1 MRNLVAE
8 MAEQGA
14 VWLAH
19 GVPLPF
25 AFGII
30 SFGETKRDETFGM
43 TGQHRRCRSSGGGE
57 EIEGQAT
64 LGVFGPGRMRQ
75 IQPQDRVEQPVLGN
89 LNFTPA
95 RQVLRNREVGDGPVV
110 TASGAEGLR
119 AVGQHHPVANL
130 VLGILAEPIAIGRV
144 GQRVPAITI
153 RLERAHNAQFG
164 QVAKATPAAV
174 TGVALEVERLLAI
187 LAFEQFHVLRPI
199 EVHQTVAQTERVG
212 RIAVKPLAIF
222 AWLAAILAVAP
233 VAHAE
238 YPERPVKV
246 VLGLAAGGGAD
257 VLTRWY
263 VDKLR
268 QVSGGTYVIENK
280 VGASGNIAAD
290 AVAKAKPD
298 GYTLMFSASA
308 SMGGNRFIYKNLPFD
323 TVKDFDPITTFCQ
336 LGFALLVNPEKTPVN
351 SVAELTALLKQ
362 KNGKA
367 TYGWAVTSGLAAS
380 VLYTSVEQISVVPV
394 AYKTT
399 AAAVSDL
406 AAGQVDFVF
415 ADIMFATAQQ
425 KQGRVKILATSAN
438 RRAAMVPDVPTM
450 EEAGVKAPDQTPW
463 WAVWGPHGLPP
474 EVVSKLAKWVNQIT
488 EMPDTKEFL
497 TSQGADPLPG
507 SPEKTKEMLQR
518 SIATWAKVVG
528 LAKIEPQ

>member
-1 MRNLVAE
+1 
-8 MAEQGA
+8 
-14 VWLAH
+14 
-19 GVPLPF
+19 
-25 AFGII
+25 
-30 SFGETKRDETFGM
+30 
-43 TGQHRRCRSSGGGE
+43 
-57 EIEGQAT
+57 
-64 LGVFGPGRMRQ
+64 
-75 IQPQDRVEQPVLGN
+75 
-89 LNFTPA
+89 
-95 RQVLRNREVGDGPVV
+95 
-110 TASGAEGLR
+110 
-119 AVGQHHPVANL
+119 
-130 VLGILAEPIAIGRV
+130 
-144 GQRVPAITI
+144 
-153 RLERAHNAQFG
+153 
-164 QVAKATPAAV
+164 
-174 TGVALEVERLLAI
+174 
-187 LAFEQFHVLRPI
+187 
-199 EVHQTVAQTERVG
+199 
-212 RIAVKPLAIF
+212 VKPLATF
-222 AWLAAILAVAP
+222 AWLAAILVVAP
-233 VAHAE
+233 AARGE

-298 GYTLMFSASA
+298 GYTLMFAASA

-323 TVKDFDPITTFCQ
+323 SVKDFDPITTFCQ

-380 VLYTSVEQISVVPV
+380 VLYTSVEEIPVVPV

-474 EVVSKLAKWVNQIT
+474 EVISKLTKWVNQIT

-507 SPEKTKEMLQR
+507 SPEKAKEMLQR

>member
-1 MRNLVAE
+1 
-8 MAEQGA
+8 
-14 VWLAH
+14 
-19 GVPLPF
+19 
-25 AFGII
+25 
-30 SFGETKRDETFGM
+30 
-43 TGQHRRCRSSGGGE
+43 
-57 EIEGQAT
+57 
-64 LGVFGPGRMRQ
+64 
-75 IQPQDRVEQPVLGN
+75 
-89 LNFTPA
+89 
-95 RQVLRNREVGDGPVV
+95 
-110 TASGAEGLR
+110 
-119 AVGQHHPVANL
+119 
-130 VLGILAEPIAIGRV
+130 
-144 GQRVPAITI
+144 
-153 RLERAHNAQFG
+153 
-164 QVAKATPAAV
+164 
-174 TGVALEVERLLAI
+174 
-187 LAFEQFHVLRPI
+187 
-199 EVHQTVAQTERVG
+199 
-212 RIAVKPLAIF
+212 
-222 AWLAAILAVAP
+222 
-233 VAHAE
+233 
-238 YPERPVKV
+238 
-246 VLGLAAGGGAD
+246 
-257 VLTRWY
+257 
-263 VDKLR
+263 
-268 QVSGGTYVIENK
+268 
-280 VGASGNIAAD
+280 
-290 AVAKAKPD
+290 
-298 GYTLMFSASA
+298 
-308 SMGGNRFIYKNLPFD
+308 MGGNRFIYKNLPFD

-380 VLYTSVEQISVVPV
+380 VLYTSVEDIAVVPV

-438 RRAAMVPDVPTM
+438 RRAAMAPDVPTM

-474 EVVSKLAKWVNQIT
+474 EVISKLTKWVNQIT

-518 SIATWAKVVG
+518 SIATWAKVVN

>member
-1 MRNLVAE
+1 
-8 MAEQGA
+8 
-14 VWLAH
+14 
-19 GVPLPF
+19 
-25 AFGII
+25 
-30 SFGETKRDETFGM
+30 
-43 TGQHRRCRSSGGGE
+43 
-57 EIEGQAT
+57 
-64 LGVFGPGRMRQ
+64 
-75 IQPQDRVEQPVLGN
+75 
-89 LNFTPA
+89 
-95 RQVLRNREVGDGPVV
+95 
-110 TASGAEGLR
+110 
-119 AVGQHHPVANL
+119 
-130 VLGILAEPIAIGRV
+130 
-144 GQRVPAITI
+144 
-153 RLERAHNAQFG
+153 
-164 QVAKATPAAV
+164 
-174 TGVALEVERLLAI
+174 
-187 LAFEQFHVLRPI
+187 
-199 EVHQTVAQTERVG
+199 
-212 RIAVKPLAIF
+212 VKPLAIF
-222 AWLAAILAVAP
+222 AWLAALLVVVP
-233 VAHAE
+233 VARAE

-263 VDKLR
+263 VEKLR

-367 TYGWAVTSGLAAS
+367 TYGWAVTSALAAS
-380 VLYTSVEQISVVPV
+380 VLYTSVEEIPVVPV

-438 RRAAMVPDVPTM
+438 RRAAMVPDIPTM

-474 EVVSKLAKWVNQIT
+474 QVISKLTNWINQIT

-518 SIATWAKVVG
+518 SIATWAKVVE

>member
-1 MRNLVAE
+1 
-8 MAEQGA
+8 
-14 VWLAH
+14 
-19 GVPLPF
+19 
-25 AFGII
+25 
-30 SFGETKRDETFGM
+30 
-43 TGQHRRCRSSGGGE
+43 
-57 EIEGQAT
+57 
-64 LGVFGPGRMRQ
+64 
-75 IQPQDRVEQPVLGN
+75 
-89 LNFTPA
+89 
-95 RQVLRNREVGDGPVV
+95 
-110 TASGAEGLR
+110 
-119 AVGQHHPVANL
+119 
-130 VLGILAEPIAIGRV
+130 
-144 GQRVPAITI
+144 
-153 RLERAHNAQFG
+153 
-164 QVAKATPAAV
+164 
-174 TGVALEVERLLAI
+174 
-187 LAFEQFHVLRPI
+187 
-199 EVHQTVAQTERVG
+199 
-212 RIAVKPLAIF
+212 VKPLATF
-222 AWLAAILAVAP
+222 AWLAAILMVAP
-233 VAHAE
+233 AARAE

-246 VLGLAAGGGAD
+246 VLGLAVGGGAD

-298 GYTLMFSASA
+298 GYTLMFAASA
-308 SMGGNRFIYKNLPFD
+308 SMGGNRFIYKNLPFES
-323 TVKDFDPITTFCQ
+323 VKDFDPITTFCQ

-380 VLYTSVEQISVVPV
+380 VLYTSVEEIPVVPV

-474 EVVSKLAKWVNQIT
+474 EVISKLTKWVNQIT

>member
-1 MRNLVAE
+1 
-8 MAEQGA
+8 
-14 VWLAH
+14 
-19 GVPLPF
+19 
-25 AFGII
+25 
-30 SFGETKRDETFGM
+30 
-43 TGQHRRCRSSGGGE
+43 
-57 EIEGQAT
+57 
-64 LGVFGPGRMRQ
+64 
-75 IQPQDRVEQPVLGN
+75 
-89 LNFTPA
+89 
-95 RQVLRNREVGDGPVV
+95 
-110 TASGAEGLR
+110 
-119 AVGQHHPVANL
+119 
-130 VLGILAEPIAIGRV
+130 
-144 GQRVPAITI
+144 
-153 RLERAHNAQFG
+153 
-164 QVAKATPAAV
+164 
-174 TGVALEVERLLAI
+174 
-187 LAFEQFHVLRPI
+187 
-199 EVHQTVAQTERVG
+199 
-212 RIAVKPLAIF
+212 VKPLATF
-222 AWLAAILAVAP
+222 AWLAAILVVAP
-233 VAHAE
+233 AARGE

-298 GYTLMFSASA
+298 GYTLMFAASA

-323 TVKDFDPITTFCQ
+323 SVKDFDPITTFCQ

-380 VLYTSVEQISVVPV
+380 VLYTSVEEVPVVPV

-474 EVVSKLAKWVNQIT
+474 EVISKLTKWVNQIT

-507 SPEKTKEMLQR
+507 SPEKAKEMLQR

>member
-1 MRNLVAE
+1 M
-8 MAEQGA
+8 
-14 VWLAH
+14 
-19 GVPLPF
+19 
-25 AFGII
+25 
-30 SFGETKRDETFGM
+30 
-43 TGQHRRCRSSGGGE
+43 
-57 EIEGQAT
+57 
-64 LGVFGPGRMRQ
+64 
-75 IQPQDRVEQPVLGN
+75 
-89 LNFTPA
+89 
-95 RQVLRNREVGDGPVV
+95 
-110 TASGAEGLR
+110 
-119 AVGQHHPVANL
+119 
-130 VLGILAEPIAIGRV
+130 
-144 GQRVPAITI
+144 
-153 RLERAHNAQFG
+153 
-164 QVAKATPAAV
+164 
-174 TGVALEVERLLAI
+174 
-187 LAFEQFHVLRPI
+187 
-199 EVHQTVAQTERVG
+199 
-212 RIAVKPLAIF
+212 F
-222 AWLAAILAVAP
+222 AWLVAALASTSA
-233 VAHAE
+233 AYAE
-238 YPERPVKV
+238 YPDRPVKV

-280 VGASGNIAAD
+280 VGASGNIAAET
-290 AVAKAKPD
+290 VARAKPD
-298 GYTLMFSASA
+298 GYTLMFAASA

-323 TVKDFDPITTFCQ
+323 SVKDFDPITTFCE

-367 TYGWAVTSGLAAS
+367 TYGWSVTSGLAAS
-380 VLYTSVEQISVVPV
+380 VLYTSVEDIAVVPV

-474 EVVSKLAKWVNQIT
+474 EVIAKLTKWVNQIT

-518 SIATWAKVVG
+518 SIATWAKVVE

>member
-1 MRNLVAE
+1 
-8 MAEQGA
+8 
-14 VWLAH
+14 
-19 GVPLPF
+19 
-25 AFGII
+25 
-30 SFGETKRDETFGM
+30 
-43 TGQHRRCRSSGGGE
+43 
-57 EIEGQAT
+57 
-64 LGVFGPGRMRQ
+64 
-75 IQPQDRVEQPVLGN
+75 
-89 LNFTPA
+89 
-95 RQVLRNREVGDGPVV
+95 
-110 TASGAEGLR
+110 
-119 AVGQHHPVANL
+119 
-130 VLGILAEPIAIGRV
+130 
-144 GQRVPAITI
+144 
-153 RLERAHNAQFG
+153 
-164 QVAKATPAAV
+164 
-174 TGVALEVERLLAI
+174 
-187 LAFEQFHVLRPI
+187 
-199 EVHQTVAQTERVG
+199 
-212 RIAVKPLAIF
+212 VKPLATF
-222 AWLAAILAVAP
+222 AWLAAVLVVAP
-233 VAHAE
+233 AARAE

-263 VDKLR
+263 VEKLR

-367 TYGWAVTSGLAAS
+367 TYGWAVTSALAAS
-380 VLYTSVEQISVVPV
+380 VLYTSVEDISVVPV

-438 RRAAMVPDVPTM
+438 RRAAMVPDIPTM

-474 EVVSKLAKWVNQIT
+474 EVISKLAKWINQIT

-518 SIATWAKVVG
+518 SIAMWAKVVE

>member
-1 MRNLVAE
+1 M
-8 MAEQGA
+8 
-14 VWLAH
+14 
-19 GVPLPF
+19 
-25 AFGII
+25 
-30 SFGETKRDETFGM
+30 
-43 TGQHRRCRSSGGGE
+43 
-57 EIEGQAT
+57 
-64 LGVFGPGRMRQ
+64 
-75 IQPQDRVEQPVLGN
+75 
-89 LNFTPA
+89 
-95 RQVLRNREVGDGPVV
+95 
-110 TASGAEGLR
+110 
-119 AVGQHHPVANL
+119 
-130 VLGILAEPIAIGRV
+130 
-144 GQRVPAITI
+144 
-153 RLERAHNAQFG
+153 
-164 QVAKATPAAV
+164 
-174 TGVALEVERLLAI
+174 
-187 LAFEQFHVLRPI
+187 
-199 EVHQTVAQTERVG
+199 
-212 RIAVKPLAIF
+212 F
-222 AWLAAILAVAP
+222 AWLAAVLALTSA
-233 VAHAE
+233 AYAE
-238 YPERPVKV
+238 YPDRPVKV

-280 VGASGNIAAD
+280 VGASGNIAAET
-290 AVAKAKPD
+290 VARAKPD
-298 GYTLMFSASA
+298 GYTLMFAASA

-380 VLYTSVEQISVVPV
+380 VLYTSVEDIAVVPV

-415 ADIMFATAQQ
+415 ADIMFAAAQQ

-438 RRAAMVPDVPTM
+438 RRAAMAPDVPTM

-463 WAVWGPHGLPP
+463 WAVWGPHGFPP
-474 EVVSKLAKWVNQIT
+474 EVISKLTKWVNQIT

-518 SIATWAKVVG
+518 SIATWAKVVE

>member
-1 MRNLVAE
+1 M
-8 MAEQGA
+8 
-14 VWLAH
+14 
-19 GVPLPF
+19 
-25 AFGII
+25 
-30 SFGETKRDETFGM
+30 
-43 TGQHRRCRSSGGGE
+43 
-57 EIEGQAT
+57 
-64 LGVFGPGRMRQ
+64 
-75 IQPQDRVEQPVLGN
+75 
-89 LNFTPA
+89 
-95 RQVLRNREVGDGPVV
+95 
-110 TASGAEGLR
+110 
-119 AVGQHHPVANL
+119 
-130 VLGILAEPIAIGRV
+130 
-144 GQRVPAITI
+144 
-153 RLERAHNAQFG
+153 
-164 QVAKATPAAV
+164 
-174 TGVALEVERLLAI
+174 
-187 LAFEQFHVLRPI
+187 
-199 EVHQTVAQTERVG
+199 
-212 RIAVKPLAIF
+212 F
-222 AWLAAILAVAP
+222 AWLAAVLASTSA
-233 VAHAE
+233 AYAE
-238 YPERPVKV
+238 YPDRPVKV

-268 QVSGGTYVIENK
+268 QVSGGTFVVENK
-280 VGASGNIAAD
+280 VGASGNIAAET
-290 AVAKAKPD
+290 VAKAKPD
-298 GYTLMFSASA
+298 GYTLMFAASA

-380 VLYTSVEQISVVPV
+380 VLYTSVEDIAVVPV

-438 RRAAMVPDVPTM
+438 RRAAMAPDVPTM

-474 EVVSKLAKWVNQIT
+474 EVISKLTKWVNQIT

-518 SIATWAKVVG
+518 SIATWAKVVN

>member
-1 MRNLVAE
+1 M
-8 MAEQGA
+8 
-14 VWLAH
+14 
-19 GVPLPF
+19 
-25 AFGII
+25 
-30 SFGETKRDETFGM
+30 
-43 TGQHRRCRSSGGGE
+43 
-57 EIEGQAT
+57 
-64 LGVFGPGRMRQ
+64 
-75 IQPQDRVEQPVLGN
+75 
-89 LNFTPA
+89 
-95 RQVLRNREVGDGPVV
+95 
-110 TASGAEGLR
+110 
-119 AVGQHHPVANL
+119 
-130 VLGILAEPIAIGRV
+130 
-144 GQRVPAITI
+144 
-153 RLERAHNAQFG
+153 
-164 QVAKATPAAV
+164 
-174 TGVALEVERLLAI
+174 
-187 LAFEQFHVLRPI
+187 
-199 EVHQTVAQTERVG
+199 
-212 RIAVKPLAIF
+212 F
-222 AWLAAILAVAP
+222 AWLAAVLALTSA
-233 VAHAE
+233 AYAE
-238 YPERPVKV
+238 YPDRPVKV

-280 VGASGNIAAD
+280 VGASGNIAAET
-290 AVAKAKPD
+290 VARAKPD
-298 GYTLMFSASA
+298 GYTLMFAASA

-380 VLYTSVEQISVVPV
+380 VLYTSVEDIAVVPV

-438 RRAAMVPDVPTM
+438 RRAAMAPDVPTM

-474 EVVSKLAKWVNQIT
+474 EVISKLTKWVNQIT

-497 TSQGADPLPG
+497 ISQGADPLPG

-518 SIATWAKVVG
+518 SIATWAKVVE

>member
-1 MRNLVAE
+1 M
-8 MAEQGA
+8 
-14 VWLAH
+14 
-19 GVPLPF
+19 
-25 AFGII
+25 
-30 SFGETKRDETFGM
+30 
-43 TGQHRRCRSSGGGE
+43 
-57 EIEGQAT
+57 
-64 LGVFGPGRMRQ
+64 
-75 IQPQDRVEQPVLGN
+75 
-89 LNFTPA
+89 
-95 RQVLRNREVGDGPVV
+95 
-110 TASGAEGLR
+110 
-119 AVGQHHPVANL
+119 
-130 VLGILAEPIAIGRV
+130 
-144 GQRVPAITI
+144 
-153 RLERAHNAQFG
+153 
-164 QVAKATPAAV
+164 
-174 TGVALEVERLLAI
+174 
-187 LAFEQFHVLRPI
+187 
-199 EVHQTVAQTERVG
+199 
-212 RIAVKPLAIF
+212 KPLAIF
-222 AWLAAILAVAP
+222 AWLAALLVVAP
-233 VAHAE
+233 VARAE

-263 VDKLR
+263 VEKLR

-367 TYGWAVTSGLAAS
+367 TYGWAVTSALAAS
-380 VLYTSVEQISVVPV
+380 VLYTSVEDIPVVPV

-438 RRAAMVPDVPTM
+438 RRAAMVPDIPTM

-474 EVVSKLAKWVNQIT
+474 EVISKLAKWINQIT
-488 EMPDTKEFL
+488 EMPDTREFL

-518 SIATWAKVVG
+518 SIATWAKVVE

>member
-1 MRNLVAE
+1 
-8 MAEQGA
+8 
-14 VWLAH
+14 
-19 GVPLPF
+19 
-25 AFGII
+25 
-30 SFGETKRDETFGM
+30 
-43 TGQHRRCRSSGGGE
+43 
-57 EIEGQAT
+57 
-64 LGVFGPGRMRQ
+64 
-75 IQPQDRVEQPVLGN
+75 
-89 LNFTPA
+89 
-95 RQVLRNREVGDGPVV
+95 
-110 TASGAEGLR
+110 
-119 AVGQHHPVANL
+119 
-130 VLGILAEPIAIGRV
+130 
-144 GQRVPAITI
+144 
-153 RLERAHNAQFG
+153 
-164 QVAKATPAAV
+164 
-174 TGVALEVERLLAI
+174 
-187 LAFEQFHVLRPI
+187 
-199 EVHQTVAQTERVG
+199 
-212 RIAVKPLAIF
+212 
-222 AWLAAILAVAP
+222 
-233 VAHAE
+233 
-238 YPERPVKV
+238 
-246 VLGLAAGGGAD
+246 

-280 VGASGNIAAD
+280 VGASGNIAAET
-290 AVAKAKPD
+290 VARAKPD
-298 GYTLMFSASA
+298 GYTLMFAASA

-323 TVKDFDPITTFCQ
+323 SVKDFDPITTFCQ

-367 TYGWAVTSGLAAS
+367 TYGWSVTSGLAAS
-380 VLYTSVEQISVVPV
+380 VLYTSVEDIAVVPV

-438 RRAAMVPDVPTM
+438 RRAAMAPDVPTM

-474 EVVSKLAKWVNQIT
+474 EVISKLTKWVNQIT
-488 EMPDTKEFL
+488 EMPETEEFL

-518 SIATWAKVVG
+518 SIATWAKVVE

>member
-1 MRNLVAE
+1 M
-8 MAEQGA
+8 
-14 VWLAH
+14 
-19 GVPLPF
+19 F
-25 AFGII
+25 A
-30 SFGETKRDETFGM
+30 
-43 TGQHRRCRSSGGGE
+43 
-57 EIEGQAT
+57 
-64 LGVFGPGRMRQ
+64 L
-75 IQPQDRVEQPVLGN
+75 L
-89 LNFTPA
+89 
-95 RQVLRNREVGDGPVV
+95 
-110 TASGAEGLR
+110 
-119 AVGQHHPVANL
+119 
-130 VLGILAEPIAIGRV
+130 
-144 GQRVPAITI
+144 
-153 RLERAHNAQFG
+153 
-164 QVAKATPAAV
+164 AAV
-174 TGVALEVERLLAI
+174 LAS
-187 LAFEQFHVLRPI
+187 
-199 EVHQTVAQTERVG
+199 TS
-212 RIAVKPLAIF
+212 
-222 AWLAAILAVAP
+222 AAY
-233 VAHAE
+233 AE
-238 YPERPVKV
+238 YPDRPVRV

-280 VGASGNIAAD
+280 VGASGNIAAET
-290 AVAKAKPD
+290 VARAKPD
-298 GYTLMFSASA
+298 GYTLMFAASA

-336 LGFALLVNPEKTPVN
+336 LGFALLVNSEKTPVN

-380 VLYTSVEQISVVPV
+380 VLYTSVEDIAVVPV

-406 AAGQVDFVF
+406 AAGQVDFVL

-438 RRAAMVPDVPTM
+438 RRAAMAPDVPTM

-474 EVVSKLAKWVNQIT
+474 EVISKLAKWVNQIT

-497 TSQGADPLPG
+497 TSQGADPLPE

-518 SIATWAKVVG
+518 SIATWAKVVE